1 MDLLTEDNKERME
14 QMSQDFRGYNKDGV
28 KITTNPVTADI
39 HGIEKITMNIEI
51 ISPTITEDI
60 VNEKL
65 KVISMDL
72 QSKGYGDLNITF
84 SIRSVTYVPED
95 LKTSKNLNLEID
107 VLQRQ
112 PHQIKE
118 NLKNGYHSIQDVL
131 MGNVDMKIETD
142 VIPKVDENTSE
153 WIRILKKKCI
163 TVYEVLK
170 TGSVNGVSY
179 TLKPYYSEFPDP
191 VVVYHEST
199 VKSGEVIGR
208 KNFTPGL
215 SLTVTKIGDPSKM
228 EEVKN
233 GLHEKFKKL
242 GVHVILHEGDPM
254 FF

>member
-28 KITTNPVTADI
+28 KITINPVMADI

-84 SIRSVTYVPED
+84 SIRSVTYVPKD

-199 VKSGEVIGR
+199 VKSGEVISR

-242 GVHVILHEGDPM
+242 GVHVILHEGDSL